1 MCAGNQLELYLII
14 FRLSSNKT
22 FQVCWGL
29 VLGQAMAYLFK
40 HTVCSISQV
49 FLSGQIFA
57 PHCNGPANITLTIK
71 ISLCLFH
78 SPTQADV
85 KSIPSGSKSL
95 IGFTCLINLKDGQ
108 SITKMKH
115 RDSVRYK
122 HVGYTEDTGIFIEKG
137 RCFYS
142 ANKHYAST

>member
-1 MCAGNQLELYLII
+1 MQEASQNSISLFSGSPQT
-14 FRLSSNKT
+14 RLSKSAGGWSWDKPWLISSSILC
-22 FQVCWGL
+22 VALAKSSL
-29 VLGQAMAYLFK
+29 VGRSLLLTVMA
-40 HTVCSISQV
+40 
-49 FLSGQIFA
+49 
-57 PHCNGPANITLTIK
+57 ANITLTIK
-71 ISLCLFH
+71 ISLCLFR

-108 SITKMKH
+108 SITKMQH